1 MDDKAEILAN
11 KAVVLRHGDLAKVYE
26 ILGEKGKAIYQA
38 DGSLIVQWSID
49 CMKVLRNL
57 GYSSI
62 TAPSPISKN
71 YTFPGLYMPMAHQRV
86 TADFITMHKKCYVL
100 SEQGTGKS
108 LAAIW
113 ACDYLMRA
121 KKINRV
127 LIIAPLSVMK
137 AAWYEDLNKVVL
149 DMTIGLCLGTR
160 KQKEAVIKS
169 DAKYV
174 IIGYDSVSTV
184 QKDLQN
190 GGFDMIICDEA
201 TYLKTVKAQRSVAV
215 RSLIKPETRV
225 IAMTGTPAPQS
236 PLDAHGLLLL
246 CRNDDHNVPRT
257 MTAFR
262 ATVMDKAPYSEF
274 AWTPKP
280 DATERVYKLLQPAI
294 RYTKE
299 ECLDLPEQTY
309 QTREVE
315 MGDEQKKQ
323 YIKLKK
329 EGILKLNEGVVTAV
343 NAGVMLTKL
352 LQVAGGSVY
361 AEDGDTVVKFDA
373 SPRLQEVKSIIEGTD
388 HKVLIFCSFK
398 HSAQMVC
405 NYLTSEGITYDTIS
419 GQKTGIARA
428 DTITGFQTHKDPK
441 VLVIQPKAASHGI
454 TLTAADTI
462 IWFNP
467 TLSTETFLQAN
478 ARCHRQGQKNPC
490 TVYMLVGSDVEKKC
504 YAVMDKNVNNQG
516 NLLAMYKELI
526 NE

>member
-1 MDDKAEILAN
+1 MDAKAEILAG
-11 KAVVLRHGDLAKVYE
+11 KAVVLRHGDLNRVYE
-26 ILGEKGKAIYQA
+26 ILGTKGKAAYQP
-38 DGSLIVQWSID
+38 DGSLAVQWTLD

-57 GYSSI
+57 GYSGA

-71 YTFPGLYMPMAHQRV
+71 YTFPGLYAPMAHQRV

-100 SEQGTGKS
+100 SEQGTGKTM
-108 LAAIW
+108 AAIW
-113 ACDYLMRA
+113 ACDFLMRA

-137 AAWYEDLNKVVL
+137 AAWWEDINKVIL
-149 DMTIGLCLGTR
+149 DMPIGICTGTR
-160 KQKEAVIKS
+160 KQKEAVVNS
-169 DAKYV
+169 HAKYV
-174 IIGYDSVSTV
+174 IIGYDSVATV
-184 QKDLQN
+184 QKALQN
-190 GGFDMIICDEA
+190 GGFDMVICDEA
-201 TYLKTVKAQRSVAV
+201 TYLKSVKAQRSVAV

-225 IAMTGTPAPQS
+225 IAMTGTPAAQS
-236 PLDAHGLLLL
+236 PMDAHGILLL
-246 CRNDDHNVPRT
+246 CRNDDHNIPRS

-262 ATVMDKAPYSEF
+262 ATLMDKAPYSEF

-280 DATERVYKLLQPAI
+280 DAIERVYKLLQPAI
-294 RYTKE
+294 RFTKE

-309 QTREVE
+309 QTREVP
-315 MGDEQKKQ
+315 MGEEQKKQ

-329 EGILKLNEGVVTAV
+329 EGILKLTEGNITAV

-361 AEDGDTVVKFDA
+361 NEEGDIVNFDA
-373 SPRLQEVKSIIEGTD
+373 SPRLQEVKDIIDGTA
-388 HKVLIFCSFK
+388 HKVIIFCSFK

-405 NYLTSEGITYDTIS
+405 NYLTKESITYDTIS
-419 GQKTGIARA
+419 GAKTGTARA
-428 DTITGFQTHKDPK
+428 DTITGFQSNKDPK

-504 YAVMDKNVNNQG
+504 YASLDKNVNNQV
-516 NLLAMYKELI
+516 NLLEMYKEMV